1 MIVVFALKFETTTLY
16 VSEAELAKLLNCG
29 SNLMLV
35 KPGLPFVPVQ
45 DTLYAPSVP

>member
-1 MIVVFALKFETTTLY
+1 MTVVLALKFETTILN
-16 VSEAELAKLLNCG
+16 VSEAELAKLLPCG

-45 DTLYAPSVP
+45 DTLYGPRVP